1 MRSSEE
7 SQEIDITSIVR
18 ITSLDPHYNQSLLD
32 RCHFCLLNLA
42 LNHIDKV
49 IRDAL
54 HRVSCW
60 NPFLRA
66 FLHPSPP
73 IQKWTK
79 RPMGLINHA
88 SPSPFLLLVFSVAVT
103 FDFTACTYQ
112 QFHALSVTL
121 VAAVA
126 IYNIAIAAHVYF

>member
-49 IRDAL
+49 ILDAFQ
-54 HRVSCW
+54 RVSCW
-60 NPFLRA
+60 HPFLHSS
-66 FLHPSPP
+66 LHPLPP

-79 RPMGLINHA
+79 RPMIHET
-88 SPSPFLLLVFSVAVT
+88 PSPFLLLVFSVAVT
-103 FDFTACTYQ
+103 FDFTASTSQ
-112 QFHALSVTL
+112 QFYAL
-121 VAAVA
+121 VA

>member
-49 IRDAL
+49 ILDAFQ
-54 HRVSCW
+54 RVSCW
-60 NPFLRA
+60 HPFLHSS
-66 FLHPSPP
+66 LHPLPP

-79 RPMGLINHA
+79 RPMIHET
-88 SPSPFLLLVFSVAVT
+88 PSPFLLLVFSVAVT
-103 FDFTACTYQ
+103 FDSTAGTYQ
-112 QFHALSVTL
+112 QFYALSVTL
-121 VAAVA
+121 AAAVA